1 MPLPTIR
8 AAFPIALLLAAG
20 CSAAGLEL
28 QNYGFYGAN
37 PTPDGGRLK
46 PVDAVERVRRP
57 VGGDTLD
64 VTEGE
69 FRIDT
74 ARVNGVRVWLVTRG
88 SVDLDGSPVL
98 DSVWMDRY
106 SLKTIASVRRDS
118 EGMTRLEFNRRQVRS
133 LRITPEGRRLTWR
146 GLHEGE
152 PYGLA
157 GIEVVIGAIP
167 MRIGTGG
174 SLPVVSGRG
183 RLMDWLHYEIVE
195 QTALPRMVA
204 GGVVFEP
211 VYLVQGKLGA
221 RTLHFW
227 VDPELRR
234 VVRRSTVSPD
244 GARFLAVLGPA
255 VPRIRVFPVEGL
267 PGSGSPRLGGEQGPP
282 RTEPLP
288 NGP

>member
-1 MPLPTIR
+1 ML
-8 AAFPIALLLAAG
+8 G

-57 VGGDTLD
+57 TGGDTLD

-74 ARVNGVRVWLVTRG
+74 ARVEGQRVWLVTRG

-98 DSVWMDRY
+98 DSIWMDRY
-106 SLKTIASVRRDS
+106 SLKTLRSVRRDS
-118 EGMTRLEFNRRQVRS
+118 EGITRLEFNRRSVRS
-133 LRITPEGRRLTWR
+133 ERITPDGKRLTWR

-157 GIEVVIGAIP
+157 GIEVVIGAMP
-167 MRIGTGG
+167 MRLNAGG

-183 RLMDWLHYEIVE
+183 RYMDWLHYQVVE
-195 QTALPRMVA
+195 QTAEPRMVA
-204 GGVVFEP
+204 GGVVYEP
-211 VYLVQGKLGA
+211 VWLVQGKLGG
-221 RTLHFW
+221 RTMHFW
-227 VDPELRR
+227 VDPEARR
-234 VVRRSTVSPD
+234 VVRRSTVTPD
-244 GARFLAVLGPA
+244 GGQLLVTLGPA
-255 VPRIRVFPVEGL
+255 VPRVRLFPVEPL
-267 PGSGSPRLGGEQGPP
+267 PGAAGRPP
-282 RTEPLP
+282 RAEPLP
-288 NGP
+288 SGP